1 MFNTYEPRLY
11 WLNLAIAR
19 SFTTAVAERRE
30 EIFWSI
36 CVAAGRDLRNKT
48 GDNSDELMVLLVF
61 GSVWVIIS
69 YSRVSQA
76 LLADQFKLGEPFFSA
91 ID

>member
-1 MFNTYEPRLY
+1 
-11 WLNLAIAR
+11 
-19 SFTTAVAERRE
+19 
-30 EIFWSI
+30 
-36 CVAAGRDLRNKT
+36 
-48 GDNSDELMVLLVF
+48 MVLLVF